1 MEENKVEKTEKE
13 TAVMH
18 NFSDTQSSPAL
29 FTPAR
34 LVALLIVA
42 LLGVGTGYFLSRNG
56 GAVGPVNV
64 SDVISTNGVVSGKTY
79 GSDDLETYK
88 DTTEGVLKD
97 GGIDGEGQ
105 YHLERPG
112 GESQNVYMT
121 SSTVDL
127 SLFLN
132 RKIKVWGATQTAQ
145 KAGWLMDVGRVQV
158 L

>member
-1 MEENKVEKTEKE
+1 MEKE
-13 TAVMH
+13 QLQKMDDNQPVMH
-18 NFSDTQSSPAL
+18 QMEDSTNTSFFSAS
-29 FTPAR
+29 R
-34 LVALLIVA
+34 LVILLIIAV
-42 LLGVGTGYFLSRNG
+42 LGVGTGYLFAKNG

-64 SDVISTNGVVSGKTY
+64 GNVINTSGVSAGKTY

-88 DTTEGVLKD
+88 DTAEGVLKD

-105 YHLERPG
+105 YHLERTG

-127 SLFLN
+127 SLFMN
-132 RKIKVWGATQTAQ
+132 KKIKVWGATQTAQ